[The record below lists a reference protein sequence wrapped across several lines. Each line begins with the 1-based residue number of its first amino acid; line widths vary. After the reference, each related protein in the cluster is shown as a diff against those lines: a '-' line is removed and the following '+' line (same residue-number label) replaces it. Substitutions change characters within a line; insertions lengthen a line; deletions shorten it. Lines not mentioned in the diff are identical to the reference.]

1 VKALFSFLAVVVV
14 LAAATGTPGQTSAPT
29 AGPASPWLSDSDRVQ
44 FEQLREAGFEALYN
58 LEYGKAHQNFAEI
71 QKLFPQHPGGSQYL
85 ASGLWI
91 ETLHKSRRLQ
101 SSLYNSKSFY
111 ANGDEKVDAKVI
123 EQFRTLTRTAKKL
136 SEARL
141 KQYPKDI
148 EALYFLGC
156 TEGLKASF
164 EEAVERRH
172 FAALKDGSDAVDHH
186 RQIIKIDPGYHD
198 AEVTIG
204 LYDYILGSMPLPAKI
219 IAGIT
224 GARGSKKRGLAT
236 VERVMNEGRSARDQA
251 RTLLIVLYTREK
263 RYSDA
268 AAVARELV
276 ARYPRNY
283 VYRLEAADALV
294 MLAFSSPAS
303 KGPISKGMGDTTVA
317 VGAAEEA
324 FAIFEALLHDKI
336 VADTASRAFDLIHF
350 EYGEALL
357 RAGKF
362 ERAAEEF
369 VAATK
374 VEGADQCLSTMAHLF
389 AGRALDAGN
398 KREQAL
404 AEYHVVL
411 SRPDVFEAH
420 DEANKR
426 LRDPFKA
433 DAARMNLR

>member
-1 VKALFSFLAVVVV
+1 VKALFSFLAMVVA
-14 LAAATGTPGQTSAPT
+14 LAAATSTAGQTSTQT
-29 AGPASPWLSDSDRVQ
+29 AGAVTTPWLSDSERVQ

-58 LEYGKAHQNFAEI
+58 LEYDKAHQNFAELE
-71 QKLFPQHPGGSQYL
+71 KLFPQHPGGSQYL

-111 ANGDEKVDAKVI
+111 ANGDEKVDPKVI
-123 EQFRTLTRTAKKL
+123 EQFRNLTRTAKKL

-141 KQYPKDI
+141 KQYPKDL

-172 FAALKDGSDAVDHH
+172 VAALKDGSDAVDHH
-186 RQIIKIDPGYHD
+186 RQIIKIDPNYHD

-263 RYSDA
+263 RYNDA

-276 ARYPRNY
+276 AKYPRNY

-294 MLAFSSPAS
+294 MQAFSIPTS
-303 KGPISKGMGDTTVA
+303 KGQVSKGTSDT
-317 VGAAEEA
+317 GAAEEA

-398 KREQAL
+398 RREQAL

-411 SRPDVFEAH
+411 SRPDVFESH